1 MKNAFDAFIS
11 RVDTVEERISEP
23 GDMLIE
29 TSKTE
34 RQREKKCWKKLNR
47 ISKIMGHLQKVNIST
62 MGILEEEKREM
73 DRSNIW
79 CSIDWEFPQIN
90 VRH

>member
-62 MGILEEEKREM
+62 MGILEEEKKRNGQKQYLM
-73 DRSNIW
+73 QYWLRISSN
-79 CSIDWEFPQIN
+79 
-90 VRH
+90 